1 MSIRLPDP
9 LVPLPPL
16 TTSAPPR
23 PPEATPEASAISPAF
38 PEFADPELN
47 LTHPLDPAN
56 LMAPLRIVRVP
67 LLADEPPEA
76 ATTPPPLCSLP
87 LAAHAVTRLP
97 APLVPMPT
105 CKPTLPPRPAVPE
118 PEPMLTT
125 PVFPDTADPELN
137 TSRPLP
143 PLAPPFVE
151 VTLTIPLLARTPS
164 LETMAVDPPLWA
176 LPRPDATVD
185 IGPPPLVPLPTIT

>member
-1 MSIRLPDP
+1 M
-9 LVPLPPL
+9 
-16 TTSAPPR
+16 
-23 PPEATPEASAISPAF
+23 
-38 PEFADPELN
+38 
-47 LTHPLDPAN
+47 
-56 LMAPLRIVRVP
+56 
-67 LLADEPPEA
+67 
-76 ATTPPPLCSLP
+76 
-87 LAAHAVTRLP
+87 
-97 APLVPMPT
+97 

-164 LETMAVDPPLWA
+164 LETTAVD
-176 LPRPDATVD
+176 
-185 IGPPPLVPLPTIT
+185 PPLVPLPTITWTDPLLPLVLMPTPIIIRPLFP